1 MSFLPGILTEY
12 EIDVILFPDRG
23 DCMIRIGIY
32 IGIICVALLLI
43 VLDYYRLKKRYDDL
57 RTNHE
62 RLKNELKFLQQE
74 NYCLKRMNN
83 ID

>member
-1 MSFLPGILTEY
+1 M
-12 EIDVILFPDRG
+12 V
-23 DCMIRIGIY
+23 RIGLY

-43 VLDYYRLKKRYDDL
+43 VLDYYKLKKKYEDL
-57 RTNHE
+57 KNNHE
-62 RLKNELKFLQQE
+62 RLKDELKFLQQE

>member
-1 MSFLPGILTEY
+1 
-12 EIDVILFPDRG
+12 
-23 DCMIRIGIY
+23 MIRIGIY

>member
-1 MSFLPGILTEY
+1 
-12 EIDVILFPDRG
+12 
-23 DCMIRIGIY
+23 MIRIGIY

-43 VLDYYRLKKRYDDL
+43 VLDYYKLKKKYDDL
-57 RTNHE
+57 RINHE
-62 RLKNELKFLQQE
+62 RLKDELKFLQQE